1 MYNGAEKR
9 INSPLRIVGVS
20 MVIASVVQVGMKF
33 LTQFHLKDF
42 YVKFSMLSSCL
53 SDGNQQ

>member
-1 MYNGAEKR
+1 MFNGAEKR

>member
-33 LTQFHLKDF
+33 LTQFHSKDF
-42 YVKFSMLSSCL
+42 YVKFSMLSCL
-53 SDGNQQ
+53 SDGN